1 MTNLIK
7 KVAAM
12 AAAVMMMGTMTIGAS
27 AYILD
32 LDENYK
38 KDLPFS
44 MACEASLNL
53 KNKNYDVYNLTCCLR
68 NGYKEMGARCSIENA
83 SGKTLKQTPA
93 RPMKYPKVGKILH
106 PQFKGLKSYPHKKA
120 VFYSYILTSSNA
132 PKKKTLY
139 IDFDERTK

>member
-12 AAAVMMMGTMTIGAS
+12 AAAVMMMASMSIGAS

-68 NGYKEMGARCSIENA
+68 NGYKAMDAFCITKNAQAR
-83 SGKTLKQTPA
+83 
-93 RPMKYPKVGKILH
+93 Y
-106 PQFKGLKSYPHKKA
+106 
-120 VFYSYILTSSNA
+120 
-132 PKKKTLY
+132 
-139 IDFDERTK
+139 